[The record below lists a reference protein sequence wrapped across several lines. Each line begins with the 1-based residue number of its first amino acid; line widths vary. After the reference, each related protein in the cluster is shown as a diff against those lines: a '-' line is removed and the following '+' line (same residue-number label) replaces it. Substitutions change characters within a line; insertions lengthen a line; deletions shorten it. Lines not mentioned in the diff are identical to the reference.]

1 MGTICEEKQCIYR
14 NNKSYNHCGTCAGL
28 YHKPFK
34 GNKELVAEVPCSA
47 GVSKPDGKL
56 KPVEITNF
64 SENKAAIYFD
74 AIFEDENGKRW
85 EAQFN
90 SKFKFDLVAC

>member
-1 MGTICEEKQCIYR
+1 MTEKE
-14 NNKSYNHCGTCAGL
+14 NAGSESE
-28 YHKPFK
+28 FQR
-34 GNKELVAEVPCSA
+34 
-47 GVSKPDGKL
+47 GVSEPAGKL

-74 AIFEDENGKRW
+74 VIFEDENGKRW